1 MRLIADG
8 FITDSVSMGS
18 PGVEEVRWTKP
29 VRPGDRLTLRRT
41 VLEARPLRSRP
52 DWGMVKFRFELI
64 NQAGETV
71 MTQVSVNMFGRR
83 PGAS

>member
-1 MRLIADG
+1 
-8 FITDSVSMGS
+8 
-18 PGVEEVRWTKP
+18 
-29 VRPGDRLTLRRT
+29 
-41 VLEARPLRSRP
+41 
-52 DWGMVKFRFELI
+52 VKFRFELI